1 MMSKSAF
8 GSGGRTGSGLPE
20 SGPGLPDEPHPPID
34 PEELLSLLG
43 EDYTHDILAMTREE
57 AVPAREIADRLD
69 ISRPTV
75 YRRLNSLQEAG
86 LVDTSLALHSEGHHR
101 QQFRATVDE
110 VSLSFEDG
118 EITVADAS

>member
-1 MMSKSAF
+1 MSKSAF
-8 GSGGRTGSGLPE
+8 GSGRRTGSGLAE
-20 SGPGLPDEPHPPID
+20 SGPGLPDDSRPAID

-43 EDYTHDILAMTREE
+43 EDYTRDILAMVKRE

-86 LVDTSLALHSEGHHR
+86 LVDTSLAVHSEGHHR

-110 VSLSFEDG
+110 VSLSFADG
-118 EITVADAS
+118 DITVADAS

>member
-1 MMSKSAF
+1 MSKSAF
-8 GSGGRTGSGLPE
+8 GSAGRTGSGLPE
-20 SGPGLPDEPHPPID
+20 SGPGLPDESHPP
-34 PEELLSLLG
+34 
-43 EDYTHDILAMTREE
+43 MTREE

-75 YRRLNSLQEAG
+75 YRRTGSLRAAG

-118 EITVADAS
+118 EITVADASETPQRAVQ